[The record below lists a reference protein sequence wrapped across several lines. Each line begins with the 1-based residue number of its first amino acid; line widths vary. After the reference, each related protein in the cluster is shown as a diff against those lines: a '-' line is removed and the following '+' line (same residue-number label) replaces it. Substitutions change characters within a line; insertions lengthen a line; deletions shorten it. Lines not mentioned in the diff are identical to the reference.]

1 MDAFAL
7 GPVLISLPRLY
18 TIGCALLLLL
28 AAWLLLGLSPTER
41 ARWFNGLVLAWVL
54 GARLGHVAMHLDAYA
69 AAPLDVL
76 KLWQPGYHGLWG
88 LLAALIWTAWSLRAR
103 LLSMIGAMGLT
114 IGASAL
120 WLVLVTLSPLG
131 GMPLQAL
138 PDLTLE
144 NLDGE
149 PVNLQALRGERV
161 VVNLW
166 ATWCPPCLREMP
178 LLAEADTREGVTV
191 VVVNQGRRCCRWLA
205 TWTSRAWCFAT
216 PARSEPVAAD
226 DAGGARAAH
235 HGAVRRLGPGR
246 RAPRGRTLTRPARRL
261 AAPPLTSRFIC
272 PPCAAALKPR
282 RALR

>member
-191 VVVNQGRRCCRWLA
+191 VVVNQGETLLQVARYLDEQGLVFRYPLLDPSQSLLMTLEAPGLPTTVLFDASGQAVERHVGEL
-205 TWTSRAWCFAT
+205 SRAQLDGWL
-216 PARSEPVAAD
+216 
-226 DAGGARAAH
+226 
-235 HGAVRRLGPGR
+235 RRH
-246 RAPRGRTLTRPARRL
+246 
-261 AAPPLTSRFIC
+261 
-272 PPCAAALKPR
+272 
-282 RALR
+282 